1 MGLPRSA
8 GVSPYV
14 SVQENETSSMAANPT
29 ATIELAEAERRLSQ
43 LKARQE
49 RLDAR
54 LRYLAS
60 SRARKDETRRKILA
74 GAILRAKVEAG
85 EFDSRTFKRWMDKAL
100 TRKDD
105 RELFELPEK

>member
-1 MGLPRSA
+1 MPTQHTA
-8 GVSPYV
+8 H
-14 SVQENETSSMAANPT
+14 NELT
-29 ATIELAEAERRLSQ
+29 EAERRLAQ

-60 SRARKDETRRKILA
+60 SKARKDETRRKILA
-74 GAILRAKVEAG
+74 GAILIAKVEAG
-85 EFDSRTFKRWMDKAL
+85 DFDSRTFKRWLDKAL

-105 RELFELPEK
+105 RELFGLEKK

>member
-1 MGLPRSA
+1 
-8 GVSPYV
+8 
-14 SVQENETSSMAANPT
+14 MATNPT
-29 ATIELAEAERRLSQ
+29 DTNELAEAERRLAQ

-54 LRYLAS
+54 LAYLAS

-74 GAILRAKVEAG
+74 GAILLSKVESG
-85 EFDSRTFKRWMDKAL
+85 DFDSRTFKRWLDKAL

-105 RELFELPEK
+105 REMFGLPPA